1 MKRYT
6 QDELE
11 GMEID
16 ELDQLAFGYQD
27 DQIVELDPD
36 QINIQY
42 TDLENPEA
50 LYAKYGMKWVRSVD
64 FSEPVDVSIKE
75 DGKLYLEDG
84 HHRYFAAKKLG
95 RKLMC
100 KIQIKGSPVRYIL
113 KQQGDL

>member
-1 MKRYT
+1 MKKYT
-6 QDELE
+6 LDELE

-16 ELDQLAFGYQD
+16 ELDQLAFGVQD
-27 DQIVELDPD
+27 DSIIELDPD

-50 LYAKYGMKWVRSVD
+50 LYKKYGMKWVRSVD
-64 FSEPVDVSIKE
+64 FSEPVDVSVKE
-75 DGKLYLEDG
+75 DGKFYLEDG

-100 KIQIKGSPVRYIL
+100 KIEVKGSPVRAIL
-113 KQQGDL
+113 KRQGDL